1 MAAEIT
7 VTGTL
12 TRDPE
17 IKYAQSG
24 TAMLKLALAATRRQQ
39 NRNTKQW
46 EDDGDP
52 LYIDVTFFGDRENY
66 LGDILH
72 KGDQLSVSGALVRR
86 NWESRQQDGRR
97 PRGAVP
103 EAPRL
108 RQEVRQ
114 GRRRAGP
121 RPDHVQHV
129 QRPVLTGATG
139 GGKPAGKYPPP
150 TSLHVDPH
158 KAKGTSRWLHS
169 RS

>member
-39 NRNTKQW
+39 NRDTKRW

-52 LYIDVTFFGDRENY
+52 LYIDATFFGDRENY

-72 KGDQLSVSGALVRR
+72 KGDQVSLTGALVRR
-86 NWESRQQDGRR
+86 NWESGTKS
-97 PRGAVP
+97 GVA
-103 EAPRL
+103 L
-108 RQEVRQ
+108 EVRFPKLL
-114 GRRRAGP
+114 GYIKKADKAGG
-121 RPDHVQHV
+121 VQA
-129 QRPVLTGATG
+129 LA
-139 GGKPAGKYPPP
+139 P
-150 TSLHVDPH
+150 T
-158 KAKGTSRWLHS
+158 TSNTFS
-169 RS
+169 APF

>member
-17 IKYAQSG
+17 VKYAQSG

-39 NRNTKQW
+39 NRDTKQW

-86 NWESRQQDGRR
+86 NWESGSKT
-97 PRGAVP
+97 GVA
-103 EAPRL
+103 L
-108 RQEVRQ
+108 EVRFPKLL
-114 GRRRAGP
+114 GYVKKADKAGG
-121 RPDHVQHV
+121 VQA
-129 QRPVLTGATG
+129 LA
-139 GGKPAGKYPPP
+139 P
-150 TSLHVDPH
+150 T
-158 KAKGTSRWLHS
+158 TSNTFS
-169 RS
+169 APF

>member
-39 NRNTKQW
+39 NRDTKQW

-66 LGDILH
+66 LGDVLH
-72 KGDQLSVSGALVRR
+72 KGDQVSVTGALVRR
-86 NWESRQQDGRR
+86 NWESGGKSGVALEVRF
-97 PRGAVP
+97 
-103 EAPRL
+103 PRL
-108 RQEVRQ
+108 LGYVKKADK
-114 GRRRAGP
+114 AGG
-121 RPDHVQHV
+121 VQA
-129 QRPVLTGATG
+129 LA
-139 GGKPAGKYPPP
+139 P
-150 TSLHVDPH
+150 T
-158 KAKGTSRWLHS
+158 TSNTFS
-169 RS
+169 APF

>member
-39 NRNTKQW
+39 NRDTKQW

-72 KGDQLSVSGALVRR
+72 KGDQVSVSGALTRR
-86 NWESRQQDGRR
+86 NWESGTRSGVALEVRF
-97 PRGAVP
+97 
-103 EAPRL
+103 PRL
-108 RQEVRQ
+108 LGYVK
-114 GRRRAGP
+114 RADKAGG
-121 RPDHVQHV
+121 VQA
-129 QRPVLTGATG
+129 LA
-139 GGKPAGKYPPP
+139 P
-150 TSLHVDPH
+150 T
-158 KAKGTSRWLHS
+158 TSNTFNAPF
-169 RS
+169 

>member
-24 TAMLKLALAATRRQQ
+24 TAMLKLALAATRRQRGRDTQ
-39 NRNTKQW
+39 QW

-52 LYIDVTFFGDRENY
+52 LYIDVTFFGDRESY

-86 NWESRQQDGRR
+86 NWESGSKT
-97 PRGAVP
+97 GVA
-103 EAPRL
+103 L
-108 RQEVRQ
+108 EVRFPKLL
-114 GRRRAGP
+114 GYVKKADKAGG
-121 RPDHVQHV
+121 VQA
-129 QRPVLTGATG
+129 LA
-139 GGKPAGKYPPP
+139 P
-150 TSLHVDPH
+150 T
-158 KAKGTSRWLHS
+158 TSS
-169 RS
+169 TFSAPF

>member
-39 NRNTKQW
+39 NRDTKQW

-52 LYIDVTFFGDRENY
+52 LYIDATFFGDRENY

-72 KGDQLSVSGALVRR
+72 AGDRVSVTGALVRR
-86 NWESRQQDGRR
+86 NWESGSKSGVALEVRF
-97 PRGAVP
+97 
-103 EAPRL
+103 PRL
-108 RQEVRQ
+108 LGYVKKADK
-114 GRRRAGP
+114 AGG
-121 RPDHVQHV
+121 VQALA
-129 QRPVLTGATG
+129 PTTSNTFGA
-139 GGKPAGKYPPP
+139 PF
-150 TSLHVDPH
+150 
-158 KAKGTSRWLHS
+158 
-169 RS
+169 

>member
-1 MAAEIT
+1 MAAEIA

-39 NRNTKQW
+39 NRDTKQW

-52 LYIDVTFFGDRENY
+52 LYIDVTFFGDRESY

-86 NWESRQQDGRR
+86 NWESGSKT
-97 PRGAVP
+97 GVA
-103 EAPRL
+103 L
-108 RQEVRQ
+108 EVRFPKLL
-114 GRRRAGP
+114 GYVKKADKAGG
-121 RPDHVQHV
+121 VQA
-129 QRPVLTGATG
+129 LA
-139 GGKPAGKYPPP
+139 P
-150 TSLHVDPH
+150 T
-158 KAKGTSRWLHS
+158 TSNTFNAPF
-169 RS
+169 

>member
-12 TRDPE
+12 TKDPE

-24 TAMLKLALAATRRQQ
+24 TAMLKVALAATRRTQ
-39 NRNTKQW
+39 NRDTKRW

-86 NWESRQQDGRR
+86 NWESGTKS
-97 PRGAVP
+97 GVA
-103 EAPRL
+103 L
-108 RQEVRQ
+108 EVRFPKLL
-114 GRRRAGP
+114 GYVKKADKAGG
-121 RPDHVQHV
+121 VQA
-129 QRPVLTGATG
+129 LA
-139 GGKPAGKYPPP
+139 P
-150 TSLHVDPH
+150 T
-158 KAKGTSRWLHS
+158 TSNTFS
-169 RS
+169 APF

>member
-24 TAMLKLALAATRRQQ
+24 TAMLRLALAATRRTQ
-39 NRNTKQW
+39 NRDTKQW

-72 KGDQLSVSGALVRR
+72 KGDQVSVTGALVRR
-86 NWESRQQDGRR
+86 NWESGDKTGV
-97 PRGAVP
+97 A
-103 EAPRL
+103 L
-108 RQEVRQ
+108 EVRFPKLL
-114 GRRRAGP
+114 GYIKKADRAGG
-121 RPDHVQHV
+121 VQA
-129 QRPVLTGATG
+129 LA
-139 GGKPAGKYPPP
+139 P
-150 TSLHVDPH
+150 T
-158 KAKGTSRWLHS
+158 TSNTFNAPF
-169 RS
+169 

>member
-17 IKYAQSG
+17 LRYAQSG
-24 TAMLKLALAATRRQQ
+24 TPMLKLALAATRRTQ

-72 KGDQLSVSGALVRR
+72 KGDQVSVTGALVRR
-86 NWESRQQDGRR
+86 DWESGSKS
-97 PRGAVP
+97 GVA
-103 EAPRL
+103 L
-108 RQEVRQ
+108 EVRFPKLL
-114 GRRRAGP
+114 GYVKKADKAGG
-121 RPDHVQHV
+121 VQA
-129 QRPVLTGATG
+129 LA
-139 GGKPAGKYPPP
+139 P
-150 TSLHVDPH
+150 T
-158 KAKGTSRWLHS
+158 TSNTFS
-169 RS
+169 APF

>member
-39 NRNTKQW
+39 SRDTKQW

-86 NWESRQQDGRR
+86 NWESGSKT
-97 PRGAVP
+97 GVA
-103 EAPRL
+103 L
-108 RQEVRQ
+108 EVRFPKLL
-114 GRRRAGP
+114 GYVKKADKAGG
-121 RPDHVQHV
+121 VQA
-129 QRPVLTGATG
+129 LA
-139 GGKPAGKYPPP
+139 P
-150 TSLHVDPH
+150 T
-158 KAKGTSRWLHS
+158 TSNTFS
-169 RS
+169 APF

>member
-24 TAMLKLALAATRRQQ
+24 TAMLRLALAATRRTQ
-39 NRNTKQW
+39 NRDTKQW

-72 KGDQLSVSGALVRR
+72 KGDQVSVTGALVRR
-86 NWESRQQDGRR
+86 NWESGNKS
-97 PRGAVP
+97 GVA
-103 EAPRL
+103 L
-108 RQEVRQ
+108 EVRFPKLL
-114 GRRRAGP
+114 GYVKKADKAGG
-121 RPDHVQHV
+121 VQA
-129 QRPVLTGATG
+129 LA
-139 GGKPAGKYPPP
+139 P
-150 TSLHVDPH
+150 T
-158 KAKGTSRWLHS
+158 TSNTFNAPF
-169 RS
+169 

>member
-24 TAMLKLALAATRRQQ
+24 TAMLKLALAATRRAQ
-39 NRNTKQW
+39 NRDTKQW

-72 KGDQLSVSGALVRR
+72 KGDQVSVTGALVRR
-86 NWESRQQDGRR
+86 NWESGTKSGVALEVRF
-97 PRGAVP
+97 
-103 EAPRL
+103 PRL
-108 RQEVRQ
+108 LGYVKKN
-114 GRRRAGP
+114 
-121 RPDHVQHV
+121 DK
-129 QRPVLTGATG
+129 TG
-139 GGKPAGKYPPP
+139 GVQALAP
-150 TSLHVDPH
+150 T
-158 KAKGTSRWLHS
+158 TSNTFTAPF
-169 RS
+169 

>member
-24 TAMLKLALAATRRQQ
+24 TAMLKVALAATRRQRSQ
-39 NRNTKQW
+39 DTKQW

-86 NWESRQQDGRR
+86 NWESGSKSGVALEVRF
-97 PRGAVP
+97 
-103 EAPRL
+103 PRL
-108 RQEVRQ
+108 L
-114 GRRRAGP
+114 GYMKKADKAGG
-121 RPDHVQHV
+121 VQALA
-129 QRPVLTGATG
+129 PATSNTFNV
-139 GGKPAGKYPPP
+139 PF
-150 TSLHVDPH
+150 
-158 KAKGTSRWLHS
+158 
-169 RS
+169 

>member
-1 MAAEIT
+1 MTAEIT

-39 NRNTKQW
+39 NRDTKQW

-72 KGDQLSVSGALVRR
+72 KGDQVSVSGALVRR
-86 NWESRQQDGRR
+86 NWESGTKS
-97 PRGAVP
+97 GVS
-103 EAPRL
+103 L
-108 RQEVRQ
+108 EVRFPKLL
-114 GRRRAGP
+114 GYIKKADKAGG
-121 RPDHVQHV
+121 VQA
-129 QRPVLTGATG
+129 LA
-139 GGKPAGKYPPP
+139 P
-150 TSLHVDPH
+150 T
-158 KAKGTSRWLHS
+158 TSNTFNAPF
-169 RS
+169 